1 MEVEPHPKASLVDG
15 EARPEPRAEHG
26 DHPGVAVGEPHAA
39 VGLGP
44 LTRVEGGAGD
54 EEVPVRQLADA
65 LAARSKAEALGKSLN
80 LKGPP
85 GPRLQAVLE
94 GAGFLNPAQPAA
106 RFWTDHS

>member
-1 MEVEPHPKASLVDG
+1 MTGNSTFTLVLTGDVSVRSAQDVLG
-15 EARPEPRAEHG
+15 RFKEAL
-26 DHPGVAVGEPHAA
+26 AA
-39 VGLGP
+39 HDAIVVD
-44 LTRVEGGAGD
+44 T
-54 EEVPVRQLADA
+54 ADISQA
-65 LAARSKAEALGKSLN
+65 DVTTIQTLLAARSKAEALGKSLN